1 MFLSNIDNKGFNIYS
16 YPWPNSESSLSSRVH
31 SQKYTLPLGTTDW
44 DSKYMVDFPLEYS
57 TDIQLFLIFLIFSFA
72 HSSVIS
78 SSLNSNEFWFYTGSC
93 VF

>member
-16 YPWPNSESSLSSRVH
+16 YPWPNSQSSLSSRVH
-31 SQKYTLPLGTTDW
+31 SQRYSLHLGTADW
-44 DSKYMVDFPLEYS
+44 DSKHIMDFPLEYS
-57 TDIQLFLIFLIFSFA
+57 TDIQLFLIFLIFNFT

-78 SSLNSNEFWFYTGSC
+78 FILNSNEFLFYTGNC

>member
-16 YPWPNSESSLSSRVH
+16 YPWPNSPSSLSSRAH
-31 SQKYTLPLGTTDW
+31 SQRYTLPLGTADW
-44 DSKYMVDFPLEYS
+44 DSKHIMDFPLEYNI
-57 TDIQLFLIFLIFSFA
+57 DAQLFLIFLIFNFT

-78 SSLNSNEFWFYTGSC
+78 FILNSNEFWFYTGSC

>member
-31 SQKYTLPLGTTDW
+31 SQRYTLPLGTTDW
-44 DSKYMVDFPLEYS
+44 DSKHMMDFPLEYS
-57 TDIQLFLIFLIFSFA
+57 TDSQLFLIFLIFNST

-78 SSLNSNEFWFYTGSC
+78 FILNSNEFCFYTGSY

>member
-31 SQKYTLPLGTTDW
+31 SQRYTLPLGTTDW

-57 TDIQLFLIFLIFSFA
+57 TDIQLFLILIFSFT